1 MLSKSKS
8 LSVLLFLCG
17 LIVALPASARLP
29 RTLIPEVTFTTAAGL
44 HKSFGNYQHEKLL
57 IWQVATWCGS
67 CAAGL
72 HVLDEHSAE
81 LEKAGL
87 KVILLR
93 MYQDGGYPGMSIT
106 QFVNR
111 VAPSLLHQSNWVIGD
126 ASASFARTYNPK
138 KYPDIYYLID
148 RNGVVVAING
158 APSATYGLISKF
170 MTGKE

>member
-1 MLSKSKS
+1 MSVKSKS
-8 LSVLLFLCG
+8 LPILLFLCG
-17 LIVALPASARLP
+17 LIVTLPVSAQLP
-29 RTLIPEVTFTTAAGL
+29 RTLIPGITFTTAAGL

-72 HVLDEHSAE
+72 HVLDEHSAA
-81 LEKAGL
+81 LKKAGL
-87 KVILLR
+87 RVILLR

-106 QFVNR
+106 QFVKR

-126 ASASFARTYNPK
+126 ASASFAHTYNPK

-148 RNGVVVAING
+148 RSGVVVAING
-158 APSATYGLISKF
+158 APSATYGLIKKF